1 MDNITEPGTYRQ
13 RNGDIVD
20 VLKINGDE
28 PYPIR
33 AVGGKS
39 WTRSGQFDRNTPRG
53 NYDLV
58 KRVGETYE
66 DETRDTDLPVS
77 APTPAANP
85 ARDERRDAL
94 AIEYSKIMLA
104 RDGTC
109 NPIDAVRYADTML
122 AALRGA
128 A

>member
-1 MDNITEPGTYRQ
+1 MEKITPGVYRK
-13 RNGDIVD
+13 RNGDTVTVERIDGDGMYPVRS
-20 VLKINGDE
+20 LCNRSWARNGRYNTNS
-28 PYPIR
+28 PNHP
-33 AVGGKS
+33 
-39 WTRSGQFDRNTPRG
+39 FD
-53 NYDLV
+53 LIE
-58 KRVGETYE
+58 RVG
-66 DETRDTDLPVS
+66 DLRAA
-77 APTPAANP
+77 APAPAVNP

-109 NPIDAVRYADTML
+109 NPIDAVRYADAML

>member
-1 MDNITEPGTYRQ
+1 MEKITGPGTYCQ

-58 KRVGETYE
+58 KRVG
-66 DETRDTDLPVS
+66 DLRAA
-77 APTPAANP
+77 APAPAVNP